1 MNEIIPGIFRAYHST
16 LYREDIAFVEHSVLV
31 WVVSG
36 QYSMETATQKV
47 ALRAGQMLLI
57 GKHQV
62 GTVTK
67 MPLPGENYE
76 TILITLREDLL
87 RSIALEEHI
96 SVDQAYTGPRN
107 VVIPVNDFLQGFFQ
121 SVIPYVRNPADKI
134 PVAIGDLKV
143 KEAVKLLLHTMPELR
158 NCLFDF
164 SVPYKIDLRK
174 FMARNF
180 QYNVPVTKFAEL
192 TGRSLAAFKRDFNT
206 TFGMSPRHW
215 LQEKRLTEA
224 LHLIE
229 KKNKKPSAIYLDLG
243 FESLSHFSHAFKKK
257 FGKAPSNW

>member
-1 MNEIIPGIFRAYHST
+1 MDEIIPGIFRAYHST
-16 LYREDIAFVEHSVLV
+16 LWREDIAFVEHNVLV

-36 QYSMETATQKV
+36 QYAMETASQKV
-47 ALRAGQMLLI
+47 SLRAGQMLLI
-57 GKHQV
+57 GKNQV

-67 MPLPGENYE
+67 MPLPGEDYE
-76 TILITLREDLL
+76 TILITLQEDLL
-87 RSIALEEHI
+87 RSIALEEQI
-96 SVDQAYTGPRN
+96 SVDQVYTGPRN
-107 VVIPVNDFLQGFFQ
+107 INIPVNDFLQGFFQ
-121 SVIPYVRNPADKI
+121 SVIPYVRNPAEKI
-134 PVAIGDLKV
+134 PVAIGNLKV

-158 NCLFDF
+158 SFLFDF
-164 SVPYKIDLRK
+164 SVPHKIDLKK
-174 FMARNF
+174 FMVRNF
-180 QYNVPVTKFAEL
+180 HYNVPVAKFAEL

-206 TFGMSPRHW
+206 SFGMSPRHW

-229 KKNKKPSAIYLDLG
+229 KKHRKPSAIYLDLG